1 VGLPVCDKTHITPG
15 FGPVSLAQ
23 KLTGGASSSSARI
36 LCAGSVLTTTALNTS
51 VKGPTGMPENG
62 STDSSGPGQRGE
74 IVPLPAAKPAERTDC
89 FAVATKARGRPVR
102 LASRHASIRGAREGL
117 ATLLRGLPR
126 NLDWAAIFDTT
137 KGAPSDPRS
146 IALVLCVFNRER
158 IAS

>member
-1 VGLPVCDKTHITPG
+1 
-15 FGPVSLAQ
+15 
-23 KLTGGASSSSARI
+23 
-36 LCAGSVLTTTALNTS
+36 
-51 VKGPTGMPENG
+51 MPENR
-62 STDSSGPGQRGE
+62 STHSAGPGQRGE

-102 LASRHASIRGAREGL
+102 LVSRHASIRGAREGL

-137 KGAPSDPRS
+137 KGAPSDPDS